1 MGQVVE
7 RSIRMISC
15 TEEFTGLKGQDQL
28 QMLQS
33 NIYLAE
39 ALVHVRSANSISD
52 DEEKG
57 FMFGETDLGI
67 WKLFKDK
74 VSSKRLMDMIHT
86 MPFPSPAARDRFCY
100 LLRGNFP
107 IIRDENVFN
116 LFLSILL
123 FSPISGS
130 LQESKKVTDGRAS
143 FTNMLRQYLQKS
155 QEGEVDTK
163 MGEVMEMINMVKEVA
178 GIYRASN
185 MMTGLGRDQI
195 SYEQS

>member
-57 FMFGETDLGI
+57 FMFGETGLGI

-100 LLRGNFP
+100 L
-107 IIRDENVFN
+107 
-116 LFLSILL
+116 
-123 FSPISGS
+123 
-130 LQESKKVTDGRAS
+130 
-143 FTNMLRQYLQKS
+143 
-155 QEGEVDTK
+155 
-163 MGEVMEMINMVKEVA
+163 
-178 GIYRASN
+178 
-185 MMTGLGRDQI
+185 
-195 SYEQS
+195 